1 MDQVLKSMKDYRLD
15 ILGISEMRW
24 TGQGRL
30 MLKKVEKVQP
40 KRPYAVDKLKNNNV
54 SESFRE
60 ELSKKLAVPQHPS
73 TIEEQWSLFSRTITE
88 TAEAVLGRRRGTN
101 KERWITD
108 HTWKLIDER
117 KVAKIKR
124 EQKRGL
130 RSWRMEDE
138 EYRRLDREVKKS
150 CRNDKRR
157 WLEEKAREAQE
168 AAEKNNTKT
177 LYRIV
182 RELTSSRSSSGV
194 PTRSKDGRALLTD
207 EEQEARWVEHFKEVL
222 NQPIPS
228 MLFNF
233 DHETPAPTLNEKENG
248 WTRTPT
254 AKRKTGKCGNGLD
267 ARRWKEEERE
277 AKKDMETDSEG
288 RPKRDGCQLARSKK
302 GRQRPE

>member
-1 MDQVLKSMKDYRLD
+1 MTWVSPGGGTRNELDYICINTRWRSSLLDVRSYRGADVGSDHFLVVGKIRLK
-15 ILGISEMRW
+15 
-24 TGQGRL
+24 
-30 MLKKVEKVQP
+30 LKKVEKVQP

-60 ELSKKLAVPQHPS
+60 ELK
-73 TIEEQWSLFSRTITE
+73 
-88 TAEAVLGRRRGTN
+88 GGGTN

-124 EQKRGL
+124 EQKRRL

-207 EEQEARWVEHFKEVL
+207 EEQEARCLRSILRISWR
-222 NQPIPS
+222 
-228 MLFNF
+228 
-233 DHETPAPTLNEKENG
+233 DHITNEEEKENG

>member
-1 MDQVLKSMKDYRLD
+1 MTWVSPGGGTRNELDYICINTRWRSSLLDVRSYRGADVGSDHFLVVGKIRLK
-15 ILGISEMRW
+15 
-24 TGQGRL
+24 
-30 MLKKVEKVQP
+30 LKKVEKVQP

-60 ELSKKLAVPQHPS
+60 ELK
-73 TIEEQWSLFSRTITE
+73 
-88 TAEAVLGRRRGTN
+88 AVLGRRRGTN

-124 EQKRGL
+124 EQKRRL

-207 EEQEARWVEHFKEVL
+207 EEQEARCLRSILRISWR
-222 NQPIPS
+222 
-228 MLFNF
+228 
-233 DHETPAPTLNEKENG
+233 DHITNEEEKENG